1 MNIKLTKIELEFLV
15 ALLDVELDLKKR
27 DLRRHFNSKTISKE
41 LRVEEKLLNS
51 ILNKLTKEQ

>member
-1 MNIKLTKIELEFLV
+1 MNIKLTKIELEFLI

-27 DLRRHFNSKTISKE
+27 DLRRHLNSKTISKE
-41 LRVEEKLLNS
+41 LRAEEKLLNS

>member
-1 MNIKLTKIELEFLV
+1 MNIKLTKIELEFLIV
-15 ALLDVELDLKKR
+15 LLDVELDLKKR

-41 LRVEEKLLNS
+41 LRAEEKKLNS

>member
-27 DLRRHFNSKTISKE
+27 DLRRHLNSKTISKE
-41 LRVEEKLLNS
+41 LRAEEKLLNS

>member
-41 LRVEEKLLNS
+41 LRAEEKLLNS